1 MLDCL
6 KLNSDSLFL
15 VPMAVATNDSY
26 YQLLGVPEAAS
37 FEEIRQSYHEVCRRF
52 HPDKQAAGG
61 RLNPEQLEYWSAIQ
75 TAWKCL
81 SNESRRMIYDIKRS
95 GRPLSLEDKTKIQR
109 LQRDQATR
117 DIANMQI
124 QYQQIVEREKQKNGI
139 LVMRALFGD
148 LRPLGDARDSK
159 RAGDKENSSPGD
171 QTEEDSPTA
180 REAEA
185 VSSDLEKE
193 FGIVGPVIDVTVP
206 IQCSVDNHR
215 VILASGIGKSD
226 LPGFYNPTVFHHSSS
241 SECPSSPSA
250 ARGAHPSS
258 LYVLYKFKGVTHE
271 VNVSETDALWLP
283 LRSHAITEDKPLTGP
298 APPIAPPSPAHSIK
312 GSVRVAVPP
321 TPMGMDQSRAQL
333 AKKSDGE
340 KVLFFFTSSSTAW
353 IAAFSMAGIAGL
365 LGFYFLRRSSA
376 GASRR

>member
-1 MLDCL
+1 
-6 KLNSDSLFL
+6 
-15 VPMAVATNDSY
+15 MALASNDNY
-26 YQLLGVPEAAS
+26 YNLLGVEETAS

-81 SNESRRMIYDIKRS
+81 SSESRRIIYDIKRS
-95 GRPLSLEDKTKIQR
+95 GRPLSLEDKARIQK
-109 LQRDQATR
+109 LQRDQASR

-124 QYQQIVEREKQKNGI
+124 QYQQTLDREKQKNGI

-148 LRPLGDARDSK
+148 LRPAGDAPESK
-159 RAGDKENSSPGD
+159 RAGDKENSTPS
-171 QTEEDSPTA
+171 EEDSPTA
-180 REAEA
+180 REAES
-185 VSSDLEKE
+185 VSADLERE

-241 SECPSSPSA
+241 SELPSSPSA
-250 ARGAHPSS
+250 SRGSHPCS

-283 LRSHAITEDKPLTGP
+283 LRSHAIGADKPLSGP
-298 APPIAPPSPAHSIK
+298 APPIAPPSPVN
-312 GSVRVAVPP
+312 SVKNGPKNMIPP
-321 TPMGMDQSRAQL
+321 TPMGMDQTRRSQL
-333 AKKSDGE
+333 VTKKDQDR
-340 KVLFFFTSSSTAW
+340 VLFFFSSTTTAL
-353 IAAFSMAGIAGL
+353 ITAFSVAGL
-365 LGFYFLRRSSA
+365 AGFLGFYLLRRE
-376 GASRR
+376 RKI